1 MRSLLL
7 GVLMVF
13 AAASCSKKADAPA
26 ASVGAAAGKVVELT
40 GKVSATRD
48 GKTRELAVGAEVFRD
63 DQIETAAAA
72 NVTIELFH
80 NGAKWS
86 VVANK
91 QSRVDASLAW
101 GLDKQEA
108 AKAVE
113 HNSAAAG
120 RNAERS
126 AADTATTTAMK
137 DPPKPGAAA
146 PMTESMPA
154 APAAPMEPAAAA
166 GSPPPNM
173 KMKTVP
179 VFGPARGGKASV
191 GGEGGGNATPP
202 PPPPPPPPADKEE
215 LSAPRTDADQLDGS
229 EAKGPSR
236 DEAAPRAGNVSPTAL
251 AEKQRPALQKC
262 LDDASPR
269 ATNVT
274 LEIAVRT
281 NKNTTTVTGTNVT
294 PKVRACMDGIVQK
307 IEFQRGVTLQL
318 ELKF

>member
-1 MRSLLL
+1 MLRALLL
-7 GVLMVF
+7 SVLTVF
-13 AAASCSKKADAPA
+13 ASASCNKKAEVSEVA
-26 ASVGAAAGKVVELT
+26 VGAAAGKVVELT

-48 GKTRELAVGAEVFRD
+48 GKTRDLALGNEVFRD
-63 DQIETAAAA
+63 DQIETAADA

-137 DPPKPGAAA
+137 DPPKPGAVA
-146 PMTESMPA
+146 PATESMPV
-154 APAAPMEPAAAA
+154 APSAAAE
-166 GSPPPNM
+166 P
-173 KMKTVP
+173 
-179 VFGPARGGKASV
+179 
-191 GGEGGGNATPP
+191 TPP
-202 PPPPPPPPADKEE
+202 PPPPPERTATKTKAAPPGPARGGISSGAPSGGEGGGGAASTPQGKGG
-215 LSAPRTDADQLDGS
+215 LSQPHTMVDQINGS
-229 EAKGPSR
+229 EQKESR
-236 DEAAPRAGNVSPTAL
+236 DDATSERAANVISPTAL

-262 LDDASPR
+262 LDDAK

-274 LEIAVRT
+274 LKIAVRL
-281 NKNTTTVTGTNVT
+281 NKTTTTAKGTNVT
-294 PKVRACMDGIVQK
+294 PKVRACMDAIVQK
-307 IEFQRGVTLQL
+307 IEFQRGVTLQV